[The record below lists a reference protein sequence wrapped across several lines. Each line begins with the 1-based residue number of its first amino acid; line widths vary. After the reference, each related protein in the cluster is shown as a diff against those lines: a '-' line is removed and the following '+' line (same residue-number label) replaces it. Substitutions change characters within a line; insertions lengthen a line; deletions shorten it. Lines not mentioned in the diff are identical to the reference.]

1 VSAGSGEPTQ
11 VTRATGTPTTR
22 ITRPTSARKPPPT
35 SEALWPAALWLMWT
49 VMGAPPARLV
59 VVDSAARRLLAPR
72 RRWRWPR
79 SQRAPTSPL
88 PVLSHRAG
96 PGEGRPP
103 TSPLPIVAHR
113 AAPADAP
120 PSAGA
125 QPPAATVWGPGA
137 LPDESDA

>member
-79 SQRAPTSPL
+79 SQRAP
-88 PVLSHRAG
+88 A
-96 PGEGRPP
+96 
-103 TSPLPIVAHR
+103 SPLPILAHR

-137 LPDESDA
+137 LPGG